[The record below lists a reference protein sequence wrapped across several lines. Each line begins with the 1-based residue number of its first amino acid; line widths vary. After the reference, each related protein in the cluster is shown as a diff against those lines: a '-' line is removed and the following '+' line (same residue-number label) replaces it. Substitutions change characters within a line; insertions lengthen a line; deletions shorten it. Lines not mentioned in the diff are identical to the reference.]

1 MAEETMFRFLHI
13 RPGRRTE
20 RDVSIA
26 ARIPLYPEGVTT
38 PFADSVGDLQA
49 RGASK
54 AELRRV
60 VNAFRQTDDYK
71 DRLEGL
77 PIDLTTVTAWL
88 AANGRR
94 DLSDGAAG
102 NEFAALW
109 GQPLNQLVAGSEF
122 RETLLRL
129 ADSLYAEGLVPS
141 SSFDREA
148 MTAARKLMAIA
159 AGLAGG
165 GTLPATGAI
174 GRWIDG
180 MILLMPRPR
189 RRTTPVPPEPAPTP
203 PPVPPKPVP
212 DRGKRLADLE
222 HAHRELS
229 KLAVDESAI
238 HAAAPTPAA
247 PARMERVAAAARAGE
262 SPTRDLA
269 ARPEVSLRLTPDAV
283 NRMSDTTRHTLST
296 LKLDTSRLHPTGVV
310 GALEDAMLDE
320 VRGAGSSLA
329 TNSVIRIGGVLI
341 NRQRLLTSLGM
352 GGSALPMMPPV
363 PLRCGFEAG
372 IGDLLLVRQ
381 TIKAY
386 ELGEFAHVENVL
398 AGESRLRE
406 HRRLDLREEIEAR
419 EEERETEKERDLQ
432 STERN
437 ETQAEAEKTVKSQ
450 LALEAGL
457 QVSGSYGP
465 STSFTS
471 NFGTTF
477 STSTEESQRKAVS
490 YSREVSEKTAERV
503 RERVKTELRRR
514 TLAQTEELNRHGIEN
529 LQQGAKHVRG
539 IYRWLNKVYDAQIMN
554 YGQRMM
560 YEFVLPEPAAYF
572 LYATI
577 DNPPAELE
585 IIKPDPPTF
594 WGVPLRPS
602 NLTRTNYVDWVA
614 QYQVRNVP
622 PPPPQFQHV
631 TFSDKQDKTEDGSI
645 FGRASKIAIP
655 PGYEAYAATVASDY
669 SYTEGKIHAFAV
681 MLGGTN
687 FDVTPF
693 WGNVHKPLDLRYSEL
708 SVAVHVFEAWSFTLG
723 IDVFCRLTAEGF
735 AKWQQAVYDSIMEA
749 YLQQKADYDSS
760 QKAAAIQ
767 QGIPILGRNPLENR
781 RLERDEL
788 KKLALMTLT
797 GSVTIERDSMQ
808 ATSEPFMD
816 LDKVCDNGA
825 WVRFFENAFEWNN
838 ILYVFYPYFWGRHA
852 RWISAIHFTDP
863 DPDFAAFLKA
873 GAARMQVPVRPGFEK
888 AVAYFVQTGEIWEG
902 NDPPLIDDDLYVPL
916 VDEISENLGKLDDG
930 VPYPEG
936 SEPWEVRIPTSLVV
950 VQNLEEIPNIRDVL
964 TGQNIVLG

>member
-1 MAEETMFRFLHI
+1 V
-13 RPGRRTE
+13 P
-20 RDVSIA
+20 
-26 ARIPLYPEGVTT
+26 ARIPVYPEGPAT
-38 PFADSVGDLQA
+38 PFATSIGDLQA
-49 RGASK
+49 RGATR
-54 AELRRV
+54 AEIQRV
-60 VNAFRQTDDYK
+60 VAAFKQTGDYT

-77 PIDLTTVTAWL
+77 PVDLVKATNWL

-94 DLSDGAAG
+94 DLATVDISD
-102 NEFAALW
+102 ALKGVF
-109 GQPLNQLVAGSEF
+109 GQPLDQFVATPVFRSTLV
-122 RETLLRL
+122 RL
-129 ADSLYAEGLVPS
+129 ADSLYAEALVPQAS
-141 SSFDREA
+141 ASDRDA
-148 MTAARKLMAIA
+148 LVIARKLMAVAAHLA
-159 AGLAGG
+159 AGVNP
-165 GTLPATGAI
+165 PASGKL

-180 MILLMPRPR
+180 LIVLMPQPG
-189 RRTTPVPPEPAPTP
+189 RRTAPVPEPPPPPSPPTP
-203 PPVPPKPVP
+203 PPEPGR
-212 DRGKRLADLE
+212 DRAKRLADLE
-222 HAHRELS
+222 LAHRELS
-229 KLAVDESAI
+229 RVALDERAIVMPAPPPAPPAHIAHVVDG
-238 HAAAPTPAA
+238 AAAGDT
-247 PARMERVAAAARAGE
+247 AAR
-262 SPTRDLA
+262 DLG
-269 ARPEVSLRLTPDAV
+269 ARPEASLRLTTEAV
-283 NRMSDTTRHTLST
+283 GHLSDTTRRTLT
-296 LKLDTSRLHPTGVV
+296 KLKVDLGRLHPTGVV
-310 GALEDAMLDE
+310 GLVEDAMLEE

-329 TNSVIRIGGVLI
+329 SNSVIRIGGALI
-341 NRQRLLTSLGM
+341 NKQRLMTSLGM
-352 GGSALPMMPPV
+352 GGGALPMVPPAV
-363 PLRCGFEAG
+363 SRCGFEAG

-381 TIKAY
+381 TLKAY

-406 HRRLDLREEIEAR
+406 HRRLDIREEIEAR

-465 STSFTS
+465 STSFTA
-471 NFGTTF
+471 NFGTSF

-514 TLAQTEELNRHGIEN
+514 TLMQTEELNRHGVEN
-529 LQQGAKHVRG
+529 QQAGAKHIRG
-539 IYRWLNKVYDAQIMN
+539 IYRWLNKVYDAQILN

-572 LYATI
+572 LYAMV

-594 WGVPLRPS
+594 FGVPLRPS

-622 PPPPQFQHV
+622 PPPAQFQHV

-645 FGRASKIAIP
+645 FGRASKIVIP

-669 SYTEGKIHAFAV
+669 SYTKDKPHAFAV

-693 WGNVHKPLDLRYSEL
+693 WGSVHRPLDLRYAEL

-723 IDVFCRLTAEGF
+723 IDVFCRLAADGF

-749 YLQQKADYDSS
+749 YLQQKADYDSR

-797 GSVTIERDSMQ
+797 GSVTIERNSMQ
-808 ATSEPFMD
+808 PTSEPLMD
-816 LDKVCDNGA
+816 LDKICDNGA
-825 WVRFFENAFEWNN
+825 WIRFFENAFEWNN

-852 RWISAIHFTDP
+852 RWISTIHFTDP

-888 AVAYFVQTGEIWEG
+888 AVAYFIQTGEIWQG

-916 VDEISENLGKLDDG
+916 VDEISANLGKLDDG

-964 TGQNIVLG
+964 TGQNIALG